1 MWGAKMGGV
10 AELIHKCPLCRLLC
24 ANHGRRLSGEK
35 FLNTQD
41 FTNEGE
47 GCQRAWVRAGT
58 PPKLFIIPSP
68 DEFS

>member
-1 MWGAKMGGV
+1 MGGV

-24 ANHGRRLSGEK
+24 ANHEYQLGGEK

-41 FTNEGE
+41 FTDEGE
-47 GCQRAWVRAGT
+47 GVGQRAWLRAGT
-58 PPKLFIIPSP
+58 PPKLFIIPSS